1 MSRLRDA
8 TLRLEQAVDRL
19 EGAAA
24 KVLDADGAEGLA
36 AELASA
42 RREYEVLSRTTNE
55 VSDKLD
61 RAIGRLKL
69 VLES

>member
-19 EGAAA
+19 ETAAA
-24 KVLDADGAEGLA
+24 TVLDADGAEGLA
-36 AELASA
+36 AELAAA
-42 RREYEVLSRTTNE
+42 RKDYEVLSRTTTE